1 MQIFEFLTAF
11 LIALGGFSFIQWI
24 FNRKYE
30 KRQLKVL
37 SEKMQ
42 IDNKNAQFDLF
53 AKMNDYLEDKFMKF
67 ETQDKRHSEEHE
79 KINKQIEEIIAVEKT
94 LIEEMQ
100 GFRQQLLRLQVLQL
114 IDHSPEMKDCIDK
127 LYKEYKSRNG
137 NSYLD
142 VKYKAFKNVQNNIL
156 KKSKNQK

>member
-67 ETQDKRHSEEHE
+67 ETQDQKHSQEHE
-79 KINKQIEEIIAVEKT
+79 KINKQIEKIIAVEKT

-114 IDHSPEMKDCIDK
+114 IDHSPEMKDSIDK
-127 LYKEYKSRNG
+127 LYKEYKSSNG

-142 VKYKAFKNVQNNIL
+142 VKYKKYKE
-156 KKSKNQK
+156 KKRT

>member
-30 KRQLKVL
+30 KRQLEVL
-37 SEKMQ
+37 SEKIQ

-67 ETQDKRHSEEHE
+67 ETQDQKHSQEHE
-79 KINKQIEEIIAVEKT
+79 KINKQIKEIIAVEKT

-114 IDHSPEMKDCIDK
+114 IDHSPEMKDSIDK
-127 LYKEYKSRNG
+127 LYKEYKSSNG

-142 VKYKAFKNVQNNIL
+142 VKYKKYKDKKNV
-156 KKSKNQK
+156 KVAK

>member
-11 LIALGGFSFIQWI
+11 SITLGGFSFIQWI

-67 ETQDKRHSEEHE
+67 ETQDQKHSQEHE

-100 GFRQQLLRLQVLQL
+100 GFRQQLLRLQILQL
-114 IDHSPEMKDCIDK
+114 IDHSPEMKDSIDK
-127 LYKEYKSRNG
+127 LYKEYKSSNG

-142 VKYKAFKNVQNNIL
+142 VKYKKYKDKKNV
-156 KKSKNQK
+156 KVAK